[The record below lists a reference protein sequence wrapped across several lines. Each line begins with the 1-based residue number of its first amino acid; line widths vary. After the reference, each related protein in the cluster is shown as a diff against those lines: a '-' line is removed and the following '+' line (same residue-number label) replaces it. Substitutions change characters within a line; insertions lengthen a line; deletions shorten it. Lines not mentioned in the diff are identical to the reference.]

1 MSTKELLQRVL
12 IYEEAL
18 LKNYHKYID
27 LTEATEIGLLF
38 EELAAEKT
46 LQINKLKTVLKSYC
60 TS

>member
-18 LKNYHKYID
+18 LKNYHRYID
-27 LTEATEIGLLF
+27 LTESTEIGLLF